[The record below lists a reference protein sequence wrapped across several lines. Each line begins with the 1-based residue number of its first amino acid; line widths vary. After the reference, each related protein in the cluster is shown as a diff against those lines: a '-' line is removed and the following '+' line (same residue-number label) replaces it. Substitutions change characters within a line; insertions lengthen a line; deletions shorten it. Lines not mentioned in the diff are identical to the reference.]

1 MRKSVA
7 PLAGSALLVFFSVAC
22 SKGAEAP
29 APAANTTAAVAA
41 TPISAADRAEAKE
54 LFATRCTPCHG
65 PMGAGD
71 GPASAGLTPKPRNF
85 TDKAWQT
92 SVSDEHIEKIIQF
105 GGAAVAKSPAM
116 PPNPDLTAKPAVVS
130 ALREHVRGLA
140 AL

>member
-41 TPISAADRAEAKE
+41 PPISAADRAEAKE